1 MKFEK
6 LPATPPT
13 APSPHASVARW
24 LFLRM
29 LQSAV
34 HRSRPSSAYP
44 RHVSWVPLGPV
55 LEGIVHRTTF
65 ERWELI
71 EELAC
76 LARHCDWG
84 VEGVRGHGAVRY
96 RFKYFSSMAPLHDP
110 TAGLAPTWWKPTAL
124 ERRGAGMRY
133 KAYGSLHAAA
143 DGTNGAAQDAC
154 DRQMQAT
161 HDDAWRGGG

>member
-1 MKFEK
+1 M
-6 LPATPPT
+6 
-13 APSPHASVARW
+13 ARW

-110 TAGLAPTWWKPTAL
+110 TAGLAPTWWKPTA
-124 ERRGAGMRY
+124 R
-133 KAYGSLHAAA
+133 STT
-143 DGTNGAAQDAC
+143 TNGPTTGNGDTRRPRHGPSNRSTEAN
-154 DRQMQAT
+154 
-161 HDDAWRGGG
+161 HPVEGS